1 MYSETVSTPTRSV
14 RSRKSTH
21 TPSPKDPNFPFIGV
35 PGDVESYADGDEGA
49 GSPQEIV
56 LKHDVIPKASSSL
69 LPFPPFP
76 KASLPTGAVS
86 PSQASFPTPTLSP
99 FTTPA
104 ISPQATPAPSP
115 LPPSVFATPPLPPA
129 PPSATSA
136 FSLTSST
143 LPPPYGTSGV
153 APLTAAEK
161 GKGREPPRR
170 FQEIIIPSPSDFT
183 SSTSSTP
190 ALESAPIQSVTSST
204 ALDPLPPLRSPRLPS
219 TPRTPLT
226 PISLNARLASN
237 LADQLFQLATAP
249 LVKSIASRTLS
260 QQLIDNIE
268 AEDASNERA
277 LQQFLSGASRR
288 FASELIDKRVK
299 RRASEALA
307 DEFASRK
314 LKRRT
319 LEGMWAAVLKGDER
333 REREAEFE
341 EKVEFMGLG
350 TRRAVVDDLRG
361 LQVGDEGREVR
372 PNVDYKEVERRMTEV
387 RQPQTIAVPAS
398 RPTCFPSILCASSE
412 SPVLRSGNTRPS
424 STLSWT
430 TSATSTSPDRTCSST
445 TSCCRPSRAGGTPR
459 LDRGWRQSLGSRRE
473 SRSRRRFGRAD
484 WR

>member
-35 PGDVESYADGDEGA
+35 PGDVETYADEDEEA
-49 GSPQEIV
+49 GSAQEIV
-56 LKHDVIPKASSSL
+56 LQHDVIPKASSSL
-69 LPFPPFP
+69 LRFPPFP
-76 KASLPTGAVS
+76 KATLPTGAVS

-115 LPPSVFATPPLPPA
+115 FPPSVFATPPLPPA
-129 PPSATSA
+129 PPPANSL
-136 FSLTSST
+136 FSSSVPT
-143 LPPPYGTSGV
+143 LPPAYGTSGV
-153 APLTAAEK
+153 TPLTAAEK

-183 SSTSSTP
+183 SSTSRTP
-190 ALESAPIQSVTSST
+190 ALAPASAQATLSST

-219 TPRTPLT
+219 TPRTPLK

-237 LADQLFQLATAP
+237 LANQLIKLATAP

-277 LQQFLSGASRR
+277 LQQFLNDASRR
-288 FASELIDKRVK
+288 FASELIDKRIK

-314 LKRRT
+314 LRRRT

-333 REREAEFE
+333 REREAEFK

-350 TRRAVVDDLRG
+350 NRRSVVVDLRG
-361 LQVGDEGREVR
+361 LEVGDEGREVR

-387 RQPQTIAVPAS
+387 RRPQKPLLS
-398 RPTCFPSILCASSE
+398 LRP
-412 SPVLRSGNTRPS
+412 
-424 STLSWT
+424 
-430 TSATSTSPDRTCSST
+430 D
-445 TSCCRPSRAGGTPR
+445 
-459 LDRGWRQSLGSRRE
+459 
-473 SRSRRRFGRAD
+473 
-484 WR
+484 